1 MPLKNDSLRLS
12 DVEMMTDFEYDVL
25 ERQVD
30 MGLTA
35 DEFWE
40 WYFSNEEEM
49 GTWTITDKYGKR
61 LKQTSDRAETISFAN
76 MTPNVTIEFA
86 SNIDTYKEGHFDL
99 TAMTARGIDNGTA
112 EGSSD

>member
-1 MPLKNDSLRLS
+1 MTLKNNSLHLS

-49 GTWTITDKYGKR
+49 GTWTVTDKYGKQ
-61 LKQTSDRAETISFAN
+61 LKQTPDRAEAVSFAS
-76 MTPNVTIEFA
+76 MVPNVTIEFA
-86 SNIDTYKEGHFDL
+86 SNIDTYNDSHYDL
-99 TAMTARGIDNGTA
+99 SAMTAKGIDHGKA
-112 EGSSD
+112 ESSS